1 VQLWA
6 PGAATGAGS
15 LPGEMTSALIGSTDE
30 VVHACNL
37 VLQECPEL
45 PYLPELPHR
54 GPGADIIGRSALL
67 LTGMHVDLQPAGW
80 RLITASGRDER
91 RGRDFLQRDLDALEV
106 VANDYVGPLK
116 LQVAGPWTLA
126 GMLEL
131 PRGNRALSDPGA
143 IRDIAESLAD
153 GLSVHVADVQRR
165 IPGARIIVSLDEPL
179 LPNVVLGRLPTASG
193 FSVLPAPA
201 EGVAEQRLR
210 DVIKAAGVPVGI
222 HCCAERPPINL
233 MRRSGAAF
241 LSLDFTLGPNE
252 DAVAEAVEA
261 GVRIIAGLVM
271 TAEGADLSD
280 PRRTVEPVVLL
291 WRRVGLE
298 AEKMREVAVS
308 PTCGLAG
315 LSPAGALRAMRACR
329 EAGKLIFE
337 GEL

>member
-1 VQLWA
+1 
-6 PGAATGAGS
+6 
-15 LPGEMTSALIGSTDE
+15 MTSALIGSTPE
-30 VVHACNL
+30 ILHACHL
-37 VLQECPEL
+37 VLQECPDL

-54 GPGADIIGRSALL
+54 GPGADIIGRSALF

-80 RLITASGRDER
+80 RLVPAQGRDER

-106 VANDYVGPLK
+106 AAGDYVGPLK

-131 PRGNRALSDPGA
+131 PRGNRSLSDPGA
-143 IRDIAESLAD
+143 IRDIAESLAH
-153 GLSVHVADVQRR
+153 GITAHVADVQRR
-165 IPGARIIVSLDEPL
+165 VPGAKILVSLDEPL
-179 LPNVVLGRLPTASG
+179 LPAVVLGRLPTASG

-201 EGVAEQRLR
+201 EGLAEQRLR
-210 DVIKAAGVPVGI
+210 DVITAAGVPVGI
-222 HCCAERPPINL
+222 HCCADTPPIHL

-241 LSLDFTLGPNE
+241 LSLDFTVGPNE

-261 GVRIIAGLVM
+261 GVKIIAGLVS
-271 TAEGADLSD
+271 TVEGANLSD
-280 PRRTVEPVVLL
+280 PRRTVDPVLAL

-315 LSPAGALRAMRACR
+315 LSPAGALRTMRAGR

-337 GEL
+337 GEW

>member
-1 VQLWA
+1 V
-6 PGAATGAGS
+6 GS
-15 LPGEMTSALIGSTDE
+15 LPGEMTSAMIGSTAE
-30 VVHACNL
+30 IVHACNL

-54 GPGADIIGRSALL
+54 GPGADMIGRSALL
-67 LTGMHVDLQPAGW
+67 LSGMHVDLQPAGW

-106 VANDYVGPLK
+106 VASDYVGPLK

-131 PRGNRALSDPGA
+131 PRGNRALSDSGA
-143 IRDIAESLAD
+143 VRDIAESLAD
-153 GLSVHVADVQRR
+153 GLVAHVADVQRR
-165 IPGARIIVSLDEPL
+165 IPGATIIVSLDEPL

-201 EGVAEQRLR
+201 EGIAEHRLR
-210 DVIKAAGVPVGI
+210 DVISASGVPVGI
-222 HCCAERPPINL
+222 HCCADRPPINL

-241 LSLDFTLGPNE
+241 LSLDFTLRPNE
-252 DAVAEAVEA
+252 DAIAEAVEA
-261 GVRIIAGLVM
+261 GVKIIAGLVTTTTSGRKSKM
-271 TAEGADLSD
+271 EGANLSD
-280 PRRTVEPVVLL
+280 VRRTVDPVLLL

-315 LSPAGALRAMRACR
+315 LSPAGALRAMRSSR